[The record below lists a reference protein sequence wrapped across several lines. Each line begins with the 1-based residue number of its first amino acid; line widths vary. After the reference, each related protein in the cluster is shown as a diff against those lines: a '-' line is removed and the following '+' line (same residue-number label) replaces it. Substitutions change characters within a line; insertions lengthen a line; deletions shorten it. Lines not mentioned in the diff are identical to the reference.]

1 MLNRIFT
8 FPFRM
13 KEGIQI
19 KSSERITIS
28 SDEGTSTYKM
38 KIKETLSDDAGLYS
52 LIAVNKEG
60 ETRGDIQLSVRSKW
74 FFMIVTIQSNLT

>member
-1 MLNRIFT
+1 
-8 FPFRM
+8 M

-60 ETRGDIQLSVRSKW
+60 ETRGDIQLSVRSK
-74 FFMIVTIQSNLT
+74 